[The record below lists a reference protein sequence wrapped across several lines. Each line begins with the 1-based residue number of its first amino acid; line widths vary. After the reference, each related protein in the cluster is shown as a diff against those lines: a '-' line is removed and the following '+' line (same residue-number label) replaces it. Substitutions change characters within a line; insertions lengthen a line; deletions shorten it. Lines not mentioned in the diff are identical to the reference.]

1 MKKFFIVMA
10 AVVTLS
16 LVSCEN
22 NDYKAKGEQL
32 AKQLDELC
40 QKQDANAVLELDES
54 IRNIEKEIADKGD
67 STAVVDFRNALK
79 EARARNAAYISKI
92 KVQNGQDAEATVQ
105 DVVQDALE
113 GDVDINAVSA
123 SIDSL
128 LELQKNSKNKK

>member
-1 MKKFFIVMA
+1 MKKYFIVMA
-10 AVVTLS
+10 AVATLS

-54 IRNIEKEIADKGD
+54 IRNMEAEIAEKGD

-79 EARARNAAYISKI
+79 EVRARNAAYISKI